1 MKRIFTLVLMFGAAA
16 IQAQQIPIYSNAFFT
31 PFVYNPAMS
40 GSKGVTE
47 AALIHRRQWTD
58 VQGSPET
65 SALTLNGALNKEKF
79 GYSLYGYSDRTDV
92 FQQLGVYGAYAY
104 HVQLSDKN
112 TLSFGLGA
120 GYLNRTIDLQAVRV
134 VDPNDPVLLLT
145 PSSRGVFD
153 LNAGVNLKI
162 SALQIGFAVPQLL
175 NNKIKYSE
183 NYNGDVFYQLI
194 RHYVVNAQ
202 YDLEIEGDRMV
213 LTPYVLVRSAENVPI
228 QFDGGAMFNMKKYGY
243 VGAQYRSDYAVTASL
258 GIHLTDELSVGY
270 SHDFSTSDYS
280 TALGTSNEFMLRYSF
295 GSNAKNER
303 LENEIKKLKAADKA
317 QMEEVETTVDERL
330 EEFKDE
336 LKKQQAQDAAT
347 QAATQAANAQN
358 AAAGQG
364 ANQGGAGNA
373 ANANNT
379 NPNGGAA
386 TGVNTGA
393 AGQGTQAGGGNQNGG
408 YPSENLATS
417 VEPGSKGFYVVAGV
431 FSSEANA
438 RRQLDNVT
446 GQGLQ
451 ARFFRD
457 PVNGFY
463 YVYVL
468 KFNNYRDAAKAKASG
483 MNGAYKGELWI
494 KIVE

>member
-1 MKRIFTLVLMFGAAA
+1 MKRIFTLLLMFGAAA

-47 AALIHRRQWTD
+47 AALIHRRQWAD

-65 SALTLNGALNKEKF
+65 SALTLNGALNKQKF

-162 SALQIGFAVPQLL
+162 SALQLGFAVPQLL

-202 YDLEIEGDRMV
+202 YDLEIEGDRMI

-228 QFDGGAMFNMKKYGY
+228 QFDGGAMFNMKKFGY

-258 GIHLTDELSVGY
+258 GVYLTDELSIGY
-270 SHDFSTSDYS
+270 SHDFSTSDYA

-295 GSNAKNER
+295 GSNARNER

-336 LKKQQAQDAAT
+336 LKKQQAAA
-347 QAATQAANAQN
+347 AATQAANAPTDPN
-358 AAAGQG
+358 TAGQG
-364 ANQGGAGNA
+364 GTQNGNQANPNAGNPNATNPNAANQGGAQA
-373 ANANNT
+373 
-379 NPNGGAA
+379 GGQ
-386 TGVNTGA
+386 T
-393 AGQGTQAGGGNQNGG
+393 GGGNQNGG
-408 YPSENLATS
+408 YPAENLATS

-446 GQGLQ
+446 SQGVQ

-468 KFNNYRDAAKAKASG
+468 KFSNYRDAAKAKSTG
-483 MNGAYKGELWI
+483 MNGSYKGELWI

>member
-1 MKRIFTLVLMFGAAA
+1 MKRFLTLALVLTTVVS
-16 IQAQQIPIYSNAFFT
+16 QAQQIPLYSNAFFT
-31 PFVYNPAMS
+31 PFVYNPAQS

-47 AALIHRRQWTD
+47 AALIHRRQWAD

-65 SALTLNGALNKEKF
+65 SALTLNGAMNKQKF

-92 FQQLGVYGAYAY
+92 FQQLGIYGAYAY
-104 HVQLSDKN
+104 HVQLSEKN
-112 TLSFGLGA
+112 YLSFGLGA

-153 LNAGVNLKI
+153 LNAGVNLRI
-162 SALQIGFAVPQLL
+162 SGLQIGVAVPQLL

-183 NYNGDVFYQLI
+183 NYNGDVFFQLI
-194 RHYVVNAQ
+194 RHYVVNAS
-202 YDLEIEGDRMV
+202 YDLEVQGDRMV
-213 LTPYVLVRSAENVPI
+213 LTPYVLLRSAENVPI

-258 GIHLTDELSVGY
+258 GVYLTDELSVGY

-295 GSNAKNER
+295 GSNARNER
-303 LENEIKKLKAADKA
+303 LENEIKKLKANDKA
-317 QMEEVETTVDERL
+317 QMDQMEERVDERL
-330 EEFKDE
+330 EEFKDQ
-336 LKKQQAQDAAT
+336 LKKE
-347 QAATQAANAQN
+347 QAAAAAANPPVVAPNPNN
-358 AAAGQG
+358 AGG
-364 ANQGGAGNA
+364 TGNQDNNAGNTNVNPVVPVQP
-373 ANANNT
+373 NAN
-379 NPNGGAA
+379 PNNNA
-386 TGVNTGA
+386 TA
-393 AGQGTQAGGGNQNGG
+393 NGG
-408 YPSENLATS
+408 YPAENLATS

-468 KFNNYRDAAKAKASG
+468 KFNNYRDAAKAKSTK
-483 MNGAYKGELWI
+483 MNGAYNGELWI